1 MIDDVSDIVAM
12 YNNAVEKEHIRLD
25 RHQLEHDLTWCYLN
39 KYLLPEGSIL
49 EIGVAT
55 GRYTLELAK
64 RGYTVTAVDMS
75 EKLLEKCRQQVSD
88 EGLLK
93 QVEFVLADARD
104 LSAVEKKDFDA
115 VLLMGP
121 LYHLV
126 EEEDRQTALIEVFN
140 HLREGG
146 VIVSSFISRFG
157 IFGDILK
164 NIPEWIEQQSEVRS
178 IIDRGRDPKGFPKG
192 GFRGYF
198 VTISE
203 IAPLHESIGF
213 TTLVVA
219 GVEPGISADDESY
232 NKLEGKQRQLW
243 LELFYEVSTEETII
257 GASRHLLYIGKKSRK

>member
-1 MIDDVSDIVAM
+1 
-12 YNNAVEKEHIRLD
+12 
-25 RHQLEHDLTWCYLN
+25 
-39 KYLLPEGSIL
+39 
-49 EIGVAT
+49 
-55 GRYTLELAK
+55 LAK
-64 RGYTVTAVDMS
+64 RGYSVTAVDLS
-75 EKLLEKCRQQVSD
+75 EKLLERCQQQVAD
-88 EGLLK
+88 DGLLK
-93 QVEFVLADARD
+93 RVEFVLADARD

-126 EEEDRQTALIEVFN
+126 EEEDRQTALRQAFN

-146 VIVSSFISRFG
+146 IIVSSLISRFG

-178 IIDRGRDPKGFPKG
+178 IIDKGRDPKGFPKG

-198 VTISE
+198 ATISE
-203 IAPLHESIGF
+203 IAPLHEKVGF
-213 TTLVVA
+213 ITLVVA

-257 GASRHLLYIGKKSRK
+257 GASRHLLYIGQKLKFG